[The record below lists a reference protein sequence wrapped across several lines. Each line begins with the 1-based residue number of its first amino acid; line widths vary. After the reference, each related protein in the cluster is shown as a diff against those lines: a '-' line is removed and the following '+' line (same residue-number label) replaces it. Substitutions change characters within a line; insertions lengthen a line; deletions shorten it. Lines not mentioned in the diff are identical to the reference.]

1 MRAYTRLFITG
12 EGIMSFS
19 IWLAT
24 PTIALVPLFVM
35 AQSAVASD
43 AATTVAPTTL
53 TPYQSPFKSYRA
65 APDVQTSA
73 DQHWLQANRQLLQD
87 DSSGNAMPAMTD
99 GMAMDHSADQHAAHR
114 HGE

>member
-1 MRAYTRLFITG
+1 MRAHARLFITG

-24 PTIALVPLFVM
+24 PLLALVPLVVA
-35 AQSAVASD
+35 AQSAT
-43 AATTVAPTTL
+43 AANAAITVAPTTS
-53 TPYQSPFKSYRA
+53 TPYQSPFTNYRA
-65 APDVQTSA
+65 TPDVQTSA

-87 DSSGNAMPAMTD
+87 DSSGKAMPAMAD
-99 GMAMDHSADQHAAHR
+99 GMAMDHSAHQHAAHR